1 MRNHVFILGELNV
14 DIILKGKDVVPEWN
28 REKLL
33 DSFDIVLGSSSAIT
47 ASGLAGLGLNVHLVS
62 VVGDDQFGHFCIEQ
76 LQQRGVDTSYITIDK
91 TMKTG
96 VTVSLSTEKDR
107 AFLTYMGA
115 IPHLTVDHLPKDL
128 FEQAD
133 HIHFGSYYLQEDM
146 REHWLEVF
154 KQAQAANISTSFDT
168 GWDIHGKWYKEQI
181 SELMAHTSL
190 FIPSEDEL
198 IEVYAAADL
207 EEAISKLPPLHH
219 IVAVKCGSKG
229 AILIDKDG
237 NQTWGEP
244 FPVTPIDT
252 TGAGDSFNAGLIYR
266 YLQGSNKDE
275 MLRFACACGAMA
287 TLRIGGAS
295 AAPSE
300 QEVQAFMQVSK

>member
-1 MRNHVFILGELNV
+1 MQKNVFILGELNV

-47 ASGLAGLGLNVHLVS
+47 ASGLAGLGLNVYLVS

-76 LQQRGVDTSYITIDK
+76 LKERGVDTRYITIDK

-96 VTVSLSTEKDR
+96 ATVALSTEKDR
-107 AFLTYMGA
+107 ALLTYMGA
-115 IPHLTVDHLPKDL
+115 IPHLTPEHLPQEL
-128 FEQAD
+128 FEEAN

-146 REHWLEVF
+146 REHWLDVF
-154 KQAQAANISTSFDT
+154 KQAAAKNISTSFDT
-168 GWDIHGKWYKEQI
+168 GWDIHEKWYINKI
-181 SELMAHTSL
+181 SELMEWTTL

-198 IEVYAAADL
+198 MQIYSANEL
-207 EEAISKLPPLHH
+207 NEAILKLPSKHN

-229 AILIDKDG
+229 AVMLDSQG
-237 NQTWGEP
+237 NQIWGAP

-252 TGAGDSFNAGLIYR
+252 TGAGDSFNAGLIYSF
-266 YLQGSNKDE
+266 LTGSNEKE
-275 MLRFACACGAMA
+275 MLQFACACGAMA

-295 AAPSE
+295 EAPSVK
-300 QEVQAFMQVSK
+300 EVQAFIDQRS